1 MDTYQKSL
9 FCPKCSL
16 QFRTGYILRFHMKL
30 VHKKESD
37 NEALEKDSNS
47 ENESFESSSEH
58 NSSNTE
64 QTMKVKTFRNIP
76 FCSIF
81 TAFLHNFHETRKQ

>member
-16 QFRTGYILRFHMKL
+16 QFRTGYILRFHLKL

-37 NEALEKDSNS
+37 TEAVERDSNS

-64 QTMKVKTFRNIP
+64 QTIQVKNFQKH
-76 FCSIF
+76 S
-81 TAFLHNFHETRKQ
+81 FLQHIYCFLA